1 MTDIAAAIE
10 IHQLRRAEEM
20 REQREAIAAQYF
32 QQLGDVDEIEL
43 PEDPPNRI
51 HSWHLFPIRLD
62 LGRLDVDRNTFL
74 AELRESGVGCSV
86 HWRPLHLHPYYQ
98 ETFGRTADDF
108 PVATAEWQ
116 RLISLPIFPGMTP
129 AELAH
134 VVRVVRRLCQR
145 HRVAERTKDAR
156 PVRARSPRSL
166 ECGDS
171 SPRSFF
177 FVLSDPRSNSPD
189 RRGVSHGY
197 TGLTDSWR
205 LALNDAP
212 VVPW

>member
-74 AELRESGVGCSV
+74 AELRESGVGWPV
-86 HWRPLHLHPYYQ
+86 DWRPLH
-98 ETFGRTADDF
+98 
-108 PVATAEWQ
+108 
-116 RLISLPIFPGMTP
+116 
-129 AELAH
+129 
-134 VVRVVRRLCQR
+134 
-145 HRVAERTKDAR
+145 
-156 PVRARSPRSL
+156 
-166 ECGDS
+166 
-171 SPRSFF
+171 
-177 FVLSDPRSNSPD
+177 
-189 RRGVSHGY
+189 
-197 TGLTDSWR
+197 
-205 LALNDAP
+205 
-212 VVPW
+212 

>member
-98 ETFGRTADDF
+98 ETFGWTADDF

-116 RLISLPIFPGMTP
+116 RLISLPIFPRMTP

-134 VVRVVRRLCQR
+134 VVGVVRRLCR
-145 HRVAERTKDAR
+145 RDRVNERTKDAR

-171 SPRSFF
+171 SPLSF
-177 FVLSDPRSNSPD
+177 
-189 RRGVSHGY
+189 
-197 TGLTDSWR
+197 
-205 LALNDAP
+205 
-212 VVPW
+212 VPKE